1 MKQIRRAEGN
11 ELIRVVELSK
21 KWEEEGITYGLK
33 ANSIDD
39 LQLYLEQE
47 FWVVVDNDEIIG
59 YLLGQVKT
67 NEGYAIFDKLEKT
80 FFEIDE
86 IYIEAKH
93 RKRNIGT
100 ELINVVLKSL
110 QELGIERTIVS
121 SANKEL
127 LKTLGFY
134 EKNGFKNWT
143 ITFFK

>member
-1 MKQIRRAEGN
+1 MKQIRRAESN
-11 ELIRVVELSK
+11 DLIRVVELSK
-21 KWEEEGITYGLK
+21 KWEDEEITYGLK

-39 LQLYLEQE
+39 LLPYLEQE
-47 FWVVVDNDEIIG
+47 FWVIIDNDEIIG
-59 YLLGQVKT
+59 YLLGQVKK
-67 NEGYAIFDKLEKT
+67 NEGYAIFERLEQS

-86 IYIEAKH
+86 IYIEVEH

-100 ELINVVLKSL
+100 ELINKVLKSL

-127 LKTLGFY
+127 QKTLGFY

-143 ITFFK
+143 ITLFK